1 LVALGKDK
9 PKFDVIIARPNAVLN
24 EKRMLSDRMKS
35 LIMTHIDVEELAAAM
50 IDLVVHGSEQQYF
63 SNEELAARGRKLLG
77 AGK

>member
-1 LVALGKDK
+1 
-9 PKFDVIIARPNAVLN
+9 
-24 EKRMLSDRMKS
+24 MKS

-77 AGK
+77 AKK